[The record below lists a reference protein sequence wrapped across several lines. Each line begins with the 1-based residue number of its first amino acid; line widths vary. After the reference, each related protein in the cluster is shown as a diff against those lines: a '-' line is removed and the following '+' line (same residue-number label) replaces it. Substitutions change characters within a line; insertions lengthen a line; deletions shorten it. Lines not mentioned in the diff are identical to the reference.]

1 MFDSIRSHRRWLMLF
16 LVALVFPSFVVTG
29 IYSYNRMVGG
39 EDVVAQVGDQQV
51 LRQELDAAQREQM
64 ERLRGMFGAG
74 FDPSM
79 FDTPAAR
86 AATLQNLLSERA
98 LALEAERENL
108 LIPADRVRQVI
119 SGQQAFQQDGKFN
132 YERYQTLLRAQ
143 GLTEA
148 AFEQRV
154 RADLQKQALV
164 QAVANSSIVPR
175 TVDEQVRRLIEEERL
190 VREIRFMPGEFRA
203 RLNVTDEQ
211 LKAFYES
218 NQKDFRLPESARVEY
233 VVLTLD
239 DVAREV
245 HVPESEARAYYEQ
258 NKARWGQDEQ
268 RKASHILFTAGEG
281 GSAKDKAGARRQA
294 EQVLAQLRAS
304 PREFEKLARQFSK
317 DPGSAVNGGDL
328 GQFGRNMIVKP
339 FEEAAFKLQPG
350 EISDLV
356 ESEFGFHIIRVDAV
370 VPAQVKPFA
379 QVRAEIEADLRRQ
392 AAQKKYAEAAE
403 IFTNTVY
410 EQADSL
416 KPVADKLKLPVQ
428 VVEELTRAGMPPLPG
443 AAQVFNARMIGA
455 VFAEDSLKLKR
466 NTEALEVG
474 ANALAAARVIE
485 YRPERV
491 QPLEQVRDQVRNRV
505 LQEESSRLARAAA
518 EKRLA
523 ELRAAASDSGFGPVR
538 TVSRSK
544 PEGLPQSALKVIMQ
558 APANELPRYV
568 VAELDGGAHA
578 LFQVQSARMP
588 DKTDPTQT
596 AELSRVLGQAFGAAD
611 DNAYLAALKVK
622 HKARVLKPD
631 YKAAI
636 DEAKAA
642 KKP

>member
-1 MFDSIRSHRRWLMLF
+1 MFDSIRSHRRWLMFF
-16 LVALVFPSFVVTG
+16 LVVLVFPSFVVTG

-39 EDVVAQVGDQQV
+39 EDVVAQIGDQQV

-98 LALEAERENL
+98 LALEAEHENL
-108 LIPADRVRQVI
+108 LVPADRVRQAI
-119 SGQQAFQQDGKFN
+119 AGQQAFQQGGKFS
-132 YERYQTLLRAQ
+132 YERYQALLRAQ

-154 RADLQKQALV
+154 RADLQKQALL
-164 QAVANSSIVPR
+164 QAVADSSIVPR
-175 TVDEQVRRLIEEERL
+175 TVSEQVRRLIEEERV

-203 RLNVTDEQ
+203 RINVTDEQ
-211 LKAFYES
+211 LNAFYEA
-218 NQKDFRLPESARVEY
+218 NQKDFLLPESARVEY

-239 DVAREV
+239 DVARDVEV
-245 HVPESEARAYYEQ
+245 SEAEALAYYEQ
-258 NKARWGQDEQ
+258 NRTRWGQDEQ
-268 RKASHILFTAGEG
+268 RKASHILFTAGDG
-281 GSAKDKAGARRQA
+281 GSARDKAGARKQA
-294 EQVLAQLRAS
+294 DQVLAQLRAN

-328 GQFGRNMIVKP
+328 GQFGRNMMVKP
-339 FEEAAFKLQPG
+339 FEQVAFSLQPG

-379 QVRAEIEADLRRQ
+379 QVRTEIETDLRRQ

-416 KPVADKLKLPVQ
+416 KPVADKLRLQVQ
-428 VVEELTRAGMPPLPG
+428 IVEELTRAGMPPLPG
-443 AAQVFNARMIGA
+443 AAQVFNARMISA

-485 YRPERV
+485 HRPERV
-491 QPLEQVRDQVRNRV
+491 QPLEQVREQVRNRV
-505 LQEESSRLARAAA
+505 LQQESSRLARAAA

-523 ELRAAASDSGFGPVR
+523 ELQAAASDTGFGPVR

-544 PEGLPQSALKVIMQ
+544 PEGLPQSALTVVMQ
-558 APANELPRYV
+558 APASELPRYA

-578 LFQVQSARMP
+578 IFRIQSARIP
-588 DKTDPTQT
+588 DKTDPAQA
-596 AELSRVLGQAFGAAD
+596 AELSRALGQAFGAAD
-611 DNAYLAALKVK
+611 DNSYIAALKVK
-622 HKARVLKPD
+622 HKARVLKSD

-636 DEAKAA
+636 DEAKSA

>member
-1 MFDSIRSHRRWLMLF
+1 MFDSIRSHRRWLMFF
-16 LVALVFPSFVVTG
+16 LVVLVFPSFVVTG

-39 EDVVAQVGDQQV
+39 EDVVAQIGDQQV

-64 ERLRGMFGAG
+64 ERLRGIFGAG

-98 LALEAERENL
+98 LALEAEHENL
-108 LIPADRVRQVI
+108 LVPADRVRQAI
-119 SGQQAFQQDGKFN
+119 AGQQAFQQGGKFS
-132 YERYQTLLRAQ
+132 YERYQALLRAQ

-154 RADLQKQALV
+154 RADLQKQALL
-164 QAVANSSIVPR
+164 QAVADSSIVPR
-175 TVDEQVRRLIEEERL
+175 TVSEQVRRLIEEERV

-203 RLNVTDEQ
+203 RINVTDEQ
-211 LKAFYES
+211 LNAFYEA
-218 NQKDFRLPESARVEY
+218 NQKDFLLPESARIEY

-239 DVAREV
+239 DVARDVEL
-245 HVPESEARAYYEQ
+245 SEAEALAYYEQ
-258 NKARWGQDEQ
+258 NRTRWGQDEQ
-268 RKASHILFTAGEG
+268 RKASHILFTAGDG
-281 GSAKDKAGARRQA
+281 GSARDKAGA
-294 EQVLAQLRAS
+294 
-304 PREFEKLARQFSK
+304 
-317 DPGSAVNGGDL
+317 NGGDL
-328 GQFGRNMIVKP
+328 GQFGRNMMVKP
-339 FEEAAFKLQPG
+339 FEQVAFSLQPG

-379 QVRAEIEADLRRQ
+379 QVRTEIETDLRRQ

-416 KPVADKLKLPVQ
+416 KPVADKLRLQVQ
-428 VVEELTRAGMPPLPG
+428 IVEELTRAGMPPLPG
-443 AAQVFNARMIGA
+443 AAQVFNARMISA

-485 YRPERV
+485 HRPERV
-491 QPLEQVRDQVRNRV
+491 QPLEQVREQVRNRV
-505 LQEESSRLARAAA
+505 LQQESSRLARAAA

-523 ELRAAASDSGFGPVR
+523 ELQAAASDTGFGPVR

-544 PEGLPQSALKVIMQ
+544 PEGLPQSALTVVMQ
-558 APANELPRYV
+558 APASELPRYA

-578 LFQVQSARMP
+578 IFRIQSARIP
-588 DKTDPTQT
+588 DKTDPAQA
-596 AELSRVLGQAFGAAD
+596 AELSRALGQAFGAAD
-611 DNAYLAALKVK
+611 DNSYIAALKVK
-622 HKARVLKPD
+622 HKARVLKSD

-636 DEAKAA
+636 DEAKSA